1 MYSPQPPSDGNPDD
15 GALAR
20 PRRQLSTASAADS
33 LAVFALAKLIDDRA
47 THQADP
53 QLALALAFAICA
65 RFQERSI
72 TFDSSS
78 YHKLGDDSGAFTT
91 KNDDDFSGSYFAG
104 LQTWDDPTGPSD
116 EYTFK
121 ELQDEF
127 IAACKN
133 CNLPWAYKMPMP
145 EHLERLREQN
155 ECKMLEIP
163 LHLSP
168 FTERRKVYG
177 HFNFLVK
184 DSDGTHTLF
193 FAEVDLNCKEEKD
206 VIVLDVESGTWHF
219 SIPLL
224 LTVWVAT
231 RISVSRQVFV
241 FRQQLAPSV
250 GSLAKVNAAEEKI
263 DKKEGG
269 SAECPLNIVTP
280 PLPNPDPAGAAGRR
294 CRRSEGLRIMYL
306 PSDRAPAAAS
316 PHPQP
321 STSAAAPLAGSSS
334 RKPAASTQIVLNYS
348 GEEDPGLQLLD
359 NYDPTRPSRFKNAQ
373 ELRDAFVAACQR
385 DAKPFAEKWRLPEDL
400 ERLRRQDHCKMLK
413 IALRVYAK
421 QKNIPANWV
430 KWQDY
435 GDYGD
440 SDDTLTL
447 FFAEVDINC
456 KEEKDV
462 FLCCPLEA
470 NDNGQCFGSQ
480 RWELELKHPTCA
492 KYLGGHSDVCYLPA
506 EAMYSPQIPSDGNPD
521 DDAEGALAT
530 RPHRRPSTA
539 SSAATSLAVFAVAK
553 LIDRVTSTAL
563 VDPRLALALALALAI
578 CQRIQER
585 SVTVYVTLD
594 SSCRRKHCDFS
605 EGDFAGL
612 QIEDDPTP
620 RLLSRYI
627 SDTGLYVTLMATY
640 KSGVFPSSY
649 EILFPEQQ
657 EEACKMVEI
666 ALHAYA
672 KQKDMPPAKLEI
684 MKVKERSLFEE
695 CGKVYAQFNFLVIN
709 DSDGTRT
716 LFFAEVDFLNCKEEK
731 DVYLCCPLEEN
742 DNGYCFGCR
751 VQHIKLR
758 RPTSADYLGG
768 HKDICSEYIDVEWG
782 VFPPERAISIDLDGY
797 QVNALVAKSV
807 AWNLGIPLLL
817 TISVAI
823 GISVLYS
830 QI

>member
-1 MYSPQPPSDGNPDD
+1 MGDNI
-15 GALAR
+15 
-20 PRRQLSTASAADS
+20 LSF
-33 LAVFALAKLIDDRA
+33 L
-47 THQADP
+47 
-53 QLALALAFAICA
+53 
-65 RFQERSI
+65 
-72 TFDSSS
+72 
-78 YHKLGDDSGAFTT
+78 FTC
-91 KNDDDFSGSYFAG
+91 SGSYFAG

-133 CNLPWAYKMPMP
+133 CYLPWAYKMPKP

-163 LHLSP
+163 LHLYAKQKNILPAELEIMELKERSL

-206 VIVLDVESGTWHF
+206 VYLCCPLEENDNGHCFGCREWDVALQHPTSADYLGGHKD
-219 SIPLL
+219 IL
-224 LTVWVAT
+224 
-231 RISVSRQVFV
+231 FV

-269 SAECPLNIVTP
+269 SAEVRYCF
-280 PLPNPDPAGAAGRR
+280 G
-294 CRRSEGLRIMYL
+294 CRVQHVKVR
-306 PSDRAPAAAS
+306 
-316 PHPQP
+316 HP
-321 STSAAAPLAGSSS
+321 TSADYL
-334 RKPAASTQIVLNYS
+334 
-348 GEEDPGLQLLD
+348 EDPGLQLLD

-400 ERLRRQDHCKMLK
+400 ERLRRQDHCNMLK

-421 QKNIPANWV
+421 QKNIPPAELEIMELKEYTRFREHGKVYGHYNFVV
-430 KWQDY
+430 K
-435 GDYGD
+435 D
-440 SDDTLTL
+440 SDGTLTL
-447 FFAEVDINC
+447 FFAEVN
-456 KEEKDV
+456 V
-462 FLCCPLEA
+462 LGP
-470 NDNGQCFGSQ
+470 NGGNWNLSILLVLNI
-480 RWELELKHPTCA
+480 WVATVMSAIYP
-492 KYLGGHSDVCYLPA
+492 
-506 EAMYSPQIPSDGNPD
+506 DGNPD

-563 VDPRLALALALALAI
+563 VDPRLALALTLAI

-594 SSCRRKHCDFS
+594 SSCRRKHRDFS

-627 SDTGLYVTLMATY
+627 SDTGLYVTLMVTY

-666 ALHAYA
+666 ALHAHA
-672 KQKDMPPAKLEI
+672 KQKDMPPAKFEI

-695 CGKVYAQFNFLVIN
+695 CGKVYAHFNFLVIN

-758 RPTSADYLGG
+758 RPTSADYLGA
-768 HKDICSEYIDVEWG
+768 HKDICSEYIDVEYC
-782 VFPPERAISIDLDGY
+782 FDDY
-797 QVNALVAKSV
+797 
-807 AWNLGIPLLL
+807 
-817 TISVAI
+817 
-823 GISVLYS
+823 
-830 QI
+830 

>member
-163 LHLSP
+163 LHLYPAELEIMELKERSL

-206 VIVLDVESGTWHF
+206 VYLCCPLEENDNGHCFGCREWDVALQHPTSADYLGGHKD
-219 SIPLL
+219 IL
-224 LTVWVAT
+224 
-231 RISVSRQVFV
+231 FV

-269 SAECPLNIVTP
+269 SAE
-280 PLPNPDPAGAAGRR
+280 PA
-294 CRRSEGLRIMYL
+294 ELEIMELKEY
-306 PSDRAPAAAS
+306 
-316 PHPQP
+316 
-321 STSAAAPLAGSSS
+321 
-334 RKPAASTQIVLNYS
+334 
-348 GEEDPGLQLLD
+348 
-359 NYDPTRPSRFKNAQ
+359 TRFREHGKVYGHYN
-373 ELRDAFVAACQR
+373 FV
-385 DAKPFAEKWRLPEDL
+385 
-400 ERLRRQDHCKMLK
+400 
-413 IALRVYAK
+413 
-421 QKNIPANWV
+421 V
-430 KWQDY
+430 K
-435 GDYGD
+435 D
-440 SDDTLTL
+440 SDGTLTL

-470 NDNGQCFGSQ
+470 NDN
-480 RWELELKHPTCA
+480 
-492 KYLGGHSDVCYLPA
+492 
-506 EAMYSPQIPSDGNPD
+506 
-521 DDAEGALAT
+521 AT

-563 VDPRLALALALALAI
+563 VDPRLALALALAI

-627 SDTGLYVTLMATY
+627 SDTGLYVTLTATY

-649 EILFPEQQ
+649 EILFPEQE

-695 CGKVYAQFNFLVIN
+695 CGKVYAHFNFLVIN

-768 HKDICSEYIDVEWG
+768 HKDICSEYIDVG
-782 VFPPERAISIDLDGY
+782 SLSPV
-797 QVNALVAKSV
+797 SV
-807 AWNLGIPLLL
+807 QKRK
-817 TISVAI
+817 V
-823 GISVLYS
+823 
-830 QI
+830 

>member
-695 CGKVYAQFNFLVIN
+695 CGKV
-709 DSDGTRT
+709 
-716 LFFAEVDFLNCKEEK
+716 
-731 DVYLCCPLEEN
+731 
-742 DNGYCFGCR
+742 
-751 VQHIKLR
+751 
-758 RPTSADYLGG
+758 
-768 HKDICSEYIDVEWG
+768 
-782 VFPPERAISIDLDGY
+782 
-797 QVNALVAKSV
+797 NALVAKSV

>member
-163 LHLSP
+163 LHLYPAELEIMELKERSL

-206 VIVLDVESGTWHF
+206 VYLCCPLEENDNGHCFGCREWDVALQHPTSADYLGGHKD
-219 SIPLL
+219 IL
-224 LTVWVAT
+224 
-231 RISVSRQVFV
+231 FV

-269 SAECPLNIVTP
+269 SAE
-280 PLPNPDPAGAAGRR
+280 PA
-294 CRRSEGLRIMYL
+294 ELEIMELKEY
-306 PSDRAPAAAS
+306 
-316 PHPQP
+316 
-321 STSAAAPLAGSSS
+321 
-334 RKPAASTQIVLNYS
+334 
-348 GEEDPGLQLLD
+348 
-359 NYDPTRPSRFKNAQ
+359 TRFREHGKVYGHYN
-373 ELRDAFVAACQR
+373 FV
-385 DAKPFAEKWRLPEDL
+385 
-400 ERLRRQDHCKMLK
+400 
-413 IALRVYAK
+413 
-421 QKNIPANWV
+421 V
-430 KWQDY
+430 K
-435 GDYGD
+435 D
-440 SDDTLTL
+440 SDGTLTL

-470 NDNGQCFGSQ
+470 NDN
-480 RWELELKHPTCA
+480 
-492 KYLGGHSDVCYLPA
+492 
-506 EAMYSPQIPSDGNPD
+506 
-521 DDAEGALAT
+521 AT

-563 VDPRLALALALALAI
+563 VDPRLALALALAI

-627 SDTGLYVTLMATY
+627 SDTGLYVTLTATY
-640 KSGVFPSSY
+640 KSG
-649 EILFPEQQ
+649 
-657 EEACKMVEI
+657 
-666 ALHAYA
+666 
-672 KQKDMPPAKLEI
+672 PAKLEI

-695 CGKVYAQFNFLVIN
+695 CGKVYAHFNFLVIN

-768 HKDICSEYIDVEWG
+768 HKDICSEYIDVG
-782 VFPPERAISIDLDGY
+782 SLSPV
-797 QVNALVAKSV
+797 SV
-807 AWNLGIPLLL
+807 QKRK
-817 TISVAI
+817 V
-823 GISVLYS
+823 
-830 QI
+830 

>member
-1 MYSPQPPSDGNPDD
+1 MGKRRAGRGARDGARGARRRNGAAAATRRARGDGMGGRQRRATLARRGSGTAMGTARQRRRAARSDD
-15 GALAR
+15 GTRAAMGRRGATAMATAWQR
-20 PRRQLSTASAADS
+20 PRGARQ
-33 LAVFALAKLIDDRA
+33 R
-47 THQADP
+47 HG
-53 QLALALAFAICA
+53 A
-65 RFQERSI
+65 RGGGTGRER
-72 TFDSSS
+72 D
-78 YHKLGDDSGAFTT
+78 GDDGDGGAAGDGARRGRAGSGRLGQ
-91 KNDDDFSGSYFAG
+91 SGSYFAG

-163 LHLSP
+163 LHLYVKQKNILPAELEIMELKERSL

-206 VIVLDVESGTWHF
+206 VYLCCPLEENDNGSLTSRKVVTLNVHIDVWKIG
-219 SIPLL
+219 
-224 LTVWVAT
+224 A
-231 RISVSRQVFV
+231 RQVFV

-269 SAECPLNIVTP
+269 SAE
-280 PLPNPDPAGAAGRR
+280 PA
-294 CRRSEGLRIMYL
+294 ELEIMELKEY
-306 PSDRAPAAAS
+306 
-316 PHPQP
+316 
-321 STSAAAPLAGSSS
+321 
-334 RKPAASTQIVLNYS
+334 
-348 GEEDPGLQLLD
+348 
-359 NYDPTRPSRFKNAQ
+359 TRFREHGKVYGHYN
-373 ELRDAFVAACQR
+373 FV
-385 DAKPFAEKWRLPEDL
+385 
-400 ERLRRQDHCKMLK
+400 
-413 IALRVYAK
+413 
-421 QKNIPANWV
+421 V
-430 KWQDY
+430 K
-435 GDYGD
+435 D
-440 SDDTLTL
+440 SDGTLTL

-470 NDNGQCFGSQ
+470 NDNGGS
-480 RWELELKHPTCA
+480 
-492 KYLGGHSDVCYLPA
+492 YVF
-506 EAMYSPQIPSDGNPD
+506 PQIPSDGNPD

-563 VDPRLALALALALAI
+563 VDPRLALALALAI

-649 EILFPEQQ
+649 EILFPEQE

-695 CGKVYAQFNFLVIN
+695 CGKVYAHFNFLVIN

-742 DNGYCFGCR
+742 DNGSTLERCYNIVMYTVGSLSPVSVQKRKVKDCIARFRDCEDEFNKLRDAFVAASKRHMRPLTLPKEMEVLKGKRDVKIAKIALHAYAKQNNIPAAELEFVELKGSNGTTTLFFAETCPCCKEDSGIYLCCPLEENDNGKCFGCQKCG
-751 VQHIKLR
+751 VELR
-758 RPTSADYLGG
+758 HPTFADYFGG
-768 HKDICSEYIDVEWG
+768 HRDICIIFSDIDDEVACYI
-782 VFPPERAISIDLDGY
+782 
-797 QVNALVAKSV
+797 
-807 AWNLGIPLLL
+807 
-817 TISVAI
+817 
-823 GISVLYS
+823 
-830 QI
+830 

>member
-1 MYSPQPPSDGNPDD
+1 M
-15 GALAR
+15 
-20 PRRQLSTASAADS
+20 
-33 LAVFALAKLIDDRA
+33 
-47 THQADP
+47 
-53 QLALALAFAICA
+53 
-65 RFQERSI
+65 
-72 TFDSSS
+72 
-78 YHKLGDDSGAFTT
+78 
-91 KNDDDFSGSYFAG
+91 
-104 LQTWDDPTGPSD
+104 
-116 EYTFK
+116 
-121 ELQDEF
+121 
-127 IAACKN
+127 
-133 CNLPWAYKMPMP
+133 
-145 EHLERLREQN
+145 
-155 ECKMLEIP
+155 
-163 LHLSP
+163 
-168 FTERRKVYG
+168 
-177 HFNFLVK
+177 
-184 DSDGTHTLF
+184 
-193 FAEVDLNCKEEKD
+193 
-206 VIVLDVESGTWHF
+206 
-219 SIPLL
+219 
-224 LTVWVAT
+224 
-231 RISVSRQVFV
+231 
-241 FRQQLAPSV
+241 
-250 GSLAKVNAAEEKI
+250 
-263 DKKEGG
+263 
-269 SAECPLNIVTP
+269 
-280 PLPNPDPAGAAGRR
+280 
-294 CRRSEGLRIMYL
+294 
-306 PSDRAPAAAS
+306 
-316 PHPQP
+316 
-321 STSAAAPLAGSSS
+321 
-334 RKPAASTQIVLNYS
+334 
-348 GEEDPGLQLLD
+348 
-359 NYDPTRPSRFKNAQ
+359 
-373 ELRDAFVAACQR
+373 RDAFVAACQR

-421 QKNIPANWV
+421 QKNIPPAELEIMELKEYTRFREHGKVYGHYNFVV
-430 KWQDY
+430 K
-435 GDYGD
+435 D
-440 SDDTLTL
+440 SDGTLTL

-462 FLCCPLEA
+462 FLCCRLEA
-470 NDNGQCFGSQ
+470 NDNGGS
-480 RWELELKHPTCA
+480 
-492 KYLGGHSDVCYLPA
+492 YVF
-506 EAMYSPQIPSDGNPD
+506 PQIPSDGNPD

-695 CGKVYAQFNFLVIN
+695 CGKVYAHFNFLVIN

-742 DNGYCFGCR
+742 DNGRFLIVAASTR
-751 VQHIKLR
+751 ASSEDEFNKLR
-758 RPTSADYLGG
+758 DAFVAASKRHMRPLTLPKEMEVLKGKRDVKIAKIALHAYAKQNNIPAAELEFVELKGSSFFFMKEQAILMDLNSVPGSDSDTSIPKIDDDSGGEYVGLQPLDNRDSTRSSPYKNDQELADAFIAACERYAKPFAEKWRLPEDLEKRKRQDECKMLKIPLRPAELEIMELKEYTLFDEHGKVYAHYNFVVKDSDGTLTLFFAEVIVLG
-768 HKDICSEYIDVEWG
+768 
-782 VFPPERAISIDLDGY
+782 
-797 QVNALVAKSV
+797 AKVGS
-807 AWNLGIPLLL
+807 WNLGIPLVLN
-817 TISVAI
+817 IWVATVM
-823 GISVLYS
+823 SAFHT
-830 QI
+830 